1 MFSISEQDWNDLQ
14 AEIDPIVQIDPL
26 DRYDV
31 TWRFPNAIAQGY
43 QRWIELRQ
51 GMTLE
56 IFEMHL
62 KNRLLIYRPEMSV
75 DWVQFHFHL
84 WGQHEDGQATV
95 GDREFCITGTG
106 LRPKDVMNGAEQQAL
121 EVRLYVQAET
131 LRSFVRDD
139 AGQLPEAFQH
149 LVRPMEQQIYAR
161 VGKLN
166 PAIEQVL
173 WEILRCPFQGWH
185 KRLFLEGK
193 ALELASLVLEQE
205 QAIHGRPS
213 ITKRI
218 QIETRDRLHYAREI
232 LLQNLHQPLTLEQ
245 LAQQAQLNESTLK
258 KGFKQEFGMTVFDY
272 LLEYRLEQARQML
285 ERGTMQVSEVMMAV
299 GLRNRSYF
307 ATAFRK
313 KFGQNPKQYQQRFG
327 SL

>member
-1 MFSISEQDWNDLQ
+1 MISISEQDWHDLQ
-14 AEIDPIVQIDPL
+14 DEIDPIAQIDPL
-26 DRYDV
+26 DRFDV
-31 TWRFPNAIAQGY
+31 TWHFPKTIAQGY
-43 QRWIELRQ
+43 QRWIELRE
-51 GMTLE
+51 GMALE
-56 IFEMHL
+56 IVEMHL
-62 KNRLLIYRPEMSV
+62 KNRLLVYRPEMPF
-75 DWVQFHFHL
+75 DQVQFHFHL
-84 WGQHEDGQATV
+84 CGQHEDRQTQV
-95 GDREFCITGTG
+95 SDREYHIKGSG
-106 LRPKDVMNGAEQQAL
+106 LRRKEMMDAPEQRAL
-121 EVRLYVQAET
+121 EVTLWIEPET

-139 AGQLPEAFQH
+139 AGQLPEVFQH
-149 LVRPMEQQIYAR
+149 LIRPLEKQNYAR

-213 ITKRI
+213 VAKRM
-218 QIETRDRLHYAREI
+218 QAETRDRLYYAREI

-285 ERGTMQVSEVMMAV
+285 EGGTMQVSEVMMAV

-313 KFGQNPKQYQQRFG
+313 KFGQNPKQYQQQFG
-327 SL
+327 L